1 MLILNETM
9 TLSCKILTQC
19 TTSRSEFVLTMSQQS
34 VVVKWKYNKGH
45 NHIMSYTGDM
55 FWEAAAQ
62 YAAYLISHVS
72 REAPGDSIKFFT
84 NTNGGHLA
92 E

>member
-1 MLILNETM
+1 M
-9 TLSCKILTQC
+9 
-19 TTSRSEFVLTMSQQS
+19 
-34 VVVKWKYNKGH
+34 KGH

-72 REAPGDSIKFFT
+72 REPAEPGDSIKFFT